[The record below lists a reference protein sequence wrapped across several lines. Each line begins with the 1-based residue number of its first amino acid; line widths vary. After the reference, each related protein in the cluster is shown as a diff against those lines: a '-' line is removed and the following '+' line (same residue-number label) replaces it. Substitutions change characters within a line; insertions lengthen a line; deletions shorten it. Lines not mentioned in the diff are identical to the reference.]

1 MLQTESYPFSGSKVE
16 LGFFGALGF
25 YRPQHTTSAVQ
36 VTAKT
41 VMQWLAS
48 SDGPVWIEA
57 STVDVQDIDR
67 CVAIMYSPATLYG
80 SDPDSVPKVGV
91 GMVHK
96 PAYVKTTAF
105 DKALSTLFGLLN
117 ATPDQPDKR
126 CHSEGVILLSV
137 LPASSF
143 IPHARPYPVL
153 MDYVDENCLNRP
165 TLLMTDYRAFSLGVI
180 IRPGNKRSVY
190 IPRCGEHPARI
201 IDAFFEKR
209 PDPPLEGVLV
219 CNQGNWQ
226 GYVFRPS
233 PPSLDHWTTVADG
246 RYARFLSSVLQAKN
260 TAEDFLAT
268 AQQIEAQKRA
278 SSAATG
284 ETSKGGLGPDLFL
297 EDQPEGTIITL
308 KTGNGASGTKIKGQ
322 QASVTSVSIKSAG
335 DDPQTHVHSLTKRIL
350 TQQAQAFHEL
360 GRIRTVD
367 RTTAEGLLSEQARL
381 QSIVFE
387 DAVCS
392 LKRLVKETRVENQL
406 FEADLKQALEPV
418 PDRSLRERTMA
429 RAAKHSRNVMA
440 AALLPVTLFD
450 AAQKDIKAFLEARRD
465 SLGAAQGTAVLTE
478 ACVERLSNLNDGL
491 HAILQ
496 DPALDDPA
504 VAGRV
509 QLHLTATQ
517 PLVNNYFSGL
527 LEGVLGL
534 LGLNPKARGV
544 VSEKVSDGLSQYYAR
559 TLKELLSTDSGG
571 YQTDWEPDQVAL
583 APGDMHLG
591 YLADFSCRRV
601 NLVHPVFDSTL
612 MDDILGPLQ
621 ELKLE
626 DTVTLREPRA
636 FSTQEE
642 LWDALQQAPPARQN
656 YIQSL
661 LLKTVMEE
669 SEKQEQPQAAPGN
682 KTDPPQTG
690 ETGNDGD
697 DGRRAEERVEPA
709 GGSTVL
715 RPTPGHQSG
724 KVPKEVEKKEEGEGG
739 GLDEGEKGEDE
750 EADDDEDDEDD
761 DDYQPPPAFQ
771 SKKRPSS
778 SHSSHQHPPKRQRTS
793 TSRTGEGL
801 GPRLEAM
808 TLKHEAGGG
817 AQASV
822 TFSMTG
828 SSGHTLSQRELD
840 SLGMLPPQEGSIVP
854 ILGSESTPQE
864 KAGGGKTPTPS
875 KTGKTPVSGKKHPAS
890 KVTPLPKT
898 GGKTGA
904 TPEADVTILEE
915 EAGEKDETPMDNR
928 VDEEDEEGEEDDEDG
943 DEEGEEDAAHAD
955 AVKDARFVAFC
966 KDHEDAQKIRNE
978 LLGLDHLTRL
988 TRKHLD
994 ESIRFIRIR
1003 VRVSGAKAED
1013 VSRRWEALFLKQGDV
1028 LETCHPH
1035 QLEYAG
1041 NQQVVYLSKAL
1052 IKLVPHMQGLWAKGV
1067 HRPHFL
1073 VVCHRDST
1081 TKDLAHKG
1089 LGNTLFH
1096 RYEAIKRVTITTEAR
1111 KEQITFCPYCGV
1123 CYGNITTAMSHLRK
1137 HLDFEFICG
1146 ACLASAHK
1154 SIGTLST
1161 HLLSCG
1167 ARKTGKATRK
1177 SSRTNTNA

>member
-1 MLQTESYPFSGSKVE
+1 
-16 LGFFGALGF
+16 
-25 YRPQHTTSAVQ
+25 
-36 VTAKT
+36 
-41 VMQWLAS
+41 MQWLAS
-48 SDGPVWIEA
+48 SEGPVWIEA

-67 CVAIMYSPATLYG
+67 CLAVMYSLATLYG

-105 DKALSTLFGLLN
+105 DKALSTLFGLLQCY
-117 ATPDQPDKR
+117 DQPDKR
-126 CHSEGVILLSV
+126 CRSEGVILLSV
-137 LPASSF
+137 LPTSSF
-143 IPHARPYPVL
+143 IPHARPYPVF
-153 MDYVDENCLNRP
+153 MDYVDEDCLDRP
-165 TLLMTDYRAFSLGVI
+165 TPLMTDYRAFSLGVI
-180 IRPGNKRSVY
+180 IRPGKKRSVY

-201 IDAFFEKR
+201 IGAFFEKR
-209 PDPPLEGVLV
+209 PDPPLEGVFV
-219 CNQGNWQ
+219 GDQGNWQ

-233 PPSLDHWTTVADG
+233 PPSEDHWTIVADD

-260 TAEDFLAT
+260 TAEDLLAN
-268 AQQIEAQKRA
+268 AQQIETQKRA

-284 ETSKGGLGPDLFL
+284 ETSGGGLGPDLLL
-297 EDQPEGTIITL
+297 EDRPEETIITL
-308 KTGNGASGTKIKGQ
+308 KTDKGASGTKIKSQ
-322 QASVTSVSIKSAG
+322 RASIKSVSIKSAG
-335 DDPQTHVHSLTKRIL
+335 NDPQAHVQSLTKRII
-350 TQQAQAFHEL
+350 THQAQAFHEL

-381 QSIVFE
+381 QSIVSE

-406 FEADLKQALEPV
+406 FEADLKQALELV

-465 SLGAAQGTAVLTE
+465 SLGAAQGTAVLFE
-478 ACVERLSNLNDGL
+478 ACVERLANLNDGL

-534 LGLNPKARGV
+534 LGLNPKARGT
-544 VSEKVSDGLSQYYAR
+544 VSGRVSDGLSQYYAR

-591 YLADFSCRRV
+591 YLADFSCRRG

-612 MDDILGPLQ
+612 MDEILGPLQ

-626 DTVTLREPRA
+626 DTVALREPRA

-642 LWDALQQAPPARQN
+642 LWDALQQAPPAQQN

-661 LLKTVMEE
+661 LLKTVMDE
-669 SEKQEQPQAAPGN
+669 SETQEQPEAAPGN
-682 KTDPPQTG
+682 KADPPQTG

-697 DGRRAEERVEPA
+697 DDGRVEERVKPA
-709 GGSTVL
+709 RSSTVL
-715 RPTPGHQSG
+715 HPTPGHQSG
-724 KVPKEVEKKEEGEGG
+724 KVPEEAGKEDEGEGG
-739 GLDEGEKGEDE
+739 GLEEGLGDEDE
-750 EADDDEDDEDD
+750 DAEEDEDD
-761 DDYQPPPAFQ
+761 DDYLPPQASQ

-778 SHSSHQHPPKRQRTS
+778 SHSSHQPPPKRLRTS

-808 TLKHEAGGG
+808 TLTHEAGGG

-828 SSGHTLSQRELD
+828 SSRRTLSQRELD
-840 SLGMLPPQEGSIVP
+840 SLGMLPPQEGSTVP
-854 ILGSESTPQE
+854 ILGSKSTPQE
-864 KAGGGKTPTPS
+864 KAGGGKAPTPS
-875 KTGKTPVSGKKHPAS
+875 KTGKTPVSGKKHSAC

-898 GGKTGA
+898 GGRTGA
-904 TPEADVTILEE
+904 TPEADITILDE
-915 EAGEKDETPMDNR
+915 EAGEKEETPVDNR
-928 VDEEDEEGEEDDEDG
+928 VDEEDEEGEEEDDDG
-943 DEEGEEDAAHAD
+943 DEEGEEDEAHAD
-955 AVKDARFVAFC
+955 AVKEARFVAFS

-1003 VRVSGAKAED
+1003 VRVSGTKTED
-1013 VSRRWEALFLKQGDV
+1013 ISQRWEALFLKQGDV

-1035 QLEYAG
+1035 QLEYSG

-1052 IKLVPHMQGLWAKGV
+1052 IKLVTHIQGLWAKGV
-1067 HRPHFL
+1067 HRPRFL

-1096 RYEAIKRVTITTEAR
+1096 RYDAIKRVTITTEAR

-1123 CYGNITTAMSHLRK
+1123 CYGNITTAMSHLRQ

-1167 ARKTGKATRK
+1167 ARKTGKTTRK
-1177 SSRTNTNA
+1177 NTRSNTTA